1 MGMPPDVSIMYNIL
15 LAGIV
20 GQVGLREILDKVFDL
35 PVSRIDV
42 VDEEEIE
49 SRNWDAWVSVECSV
63 QSGDVS
69 CSLGIYATEDV
80 NENPSEEELSLRLSG
95 FLDTVILFPA
105 EEKYPSLWRVATPR
119 GEVAYARLREPEVEA
134 EDFRITDVEIPVPEL
149 PEASIS
155 RFPEVIKVLQLPT
168 PIVDSYIPRGAEGRL
183 WEIRGLAVNWERLT
197 VRMATGWPPS
207 AWYPAS
213 MYEEDLRFRDK
224 VQKLAQNISD
234 DDRGLVLEMLDEV
247 DGVYRGMTVEDG
259 GRALVEACDMSLG
272 DFVGRPWYWLRR
284 PCELPWKA
292 E

>member
-1 MGMPPDVSIMYNIL
+1 MMYNLL
-15 LAGIV
+15 LAGIFDP
-20 GQVGLREILDKVFDL
+20 VGLREGLAKVFDL
-35 PVSRIDV
+35 PVFRIDV
-42 VDEEEIE
+42 VDEEEVE
-49 SRNWDAWVSVECSV
+49 TRNWDAWVSAEFSME
-63 QSGDVS
+63 SGDVFY
-69 CSLGIYATEDV
+69 SLGVYATEDV
-80 NENPSEEELSLRLSG
+80 KEKPSEEELSLRLSG
-95 FLDTVILFPA
+95 FLNTVILFPA

-119 GEVAYARLREPEVEA
+119 DEVAYARLREPEDDA
-134 EDFRITDVEIPVPEL
+134 EVFRITDVEIPVPEL

-168 PIVDSYIPRGAEGRL
+168 PIVDSYIPREAEGRL

-224 VQKLAQNISD
+224 VRKLAQNISD

-259 GRALVEACDMSLG
+259 GRALVEACHLSLG

-284 PCELPWKA
+284 PCELPWNA

>member
-1 MGMPPDVSIMYNIL
+1 MMYNLL
-15 LAGIV
+15 LAGIFNP
-20 GQVGLREILDKVFDL
+20 VGLREALAKVFDL
-35 PVSRIDV
+35 PVVRIDV
-42 VDEEEIE
+42 VDEEELE
-49 SRNWDAWVSVECSV
+49 YRNWDAWVSVEYSV

-69 CSLGIYATEDV
+69 CSLAVYATEDV
-80 NENPSEEELSLRLSG
+80 KEKPSEEGISLGLSG
-95 FLDTVILFPA
+95 FLDAVILFPA

-119 GEVAYARLREPEVEA
+119 GEVAYARLREPEDDA
-134 EDFRITDVEIPVPEL
+134 EVFRITDVEIPVPEL
-149 PEASIS
+149 PGASIS

-168 PIVDSYIPRGAEGRL
+168 PIVDSYIPGEAEGGL

-197 VRMATGWPPS
+197 VRMATGWPPV

-224 VQKLAQNISD
+224 VQKLAQDISD

-259 GRALVEACDMSLG
+259 GLALAEACGLSLG

-284 PCELPWKA
+284 PYELPWRA